1 VLNVKLGQKVE
12 WGLESVI
19 VDVDYRGLLVGLASF
34 FVVLGCD
41 LV

>member
-19 VDVDYRGLLVGLASF
+19 VDVDCRGLLVGLASF

>member
-1 VLNVKLGQKVE
+1 VPSAMLEQKVE

-34 FVVLGCD
+34 FVVLCCD
-41 LV
+41 LM